1 MGQAPISMRY
11 YLIAGERSGDLHG
24 GNLIRAI
31 RKNDPEF
38 TGRGFGGN
46 DMRDAGMELTMHYD
60 QMAFMG
66 FLRVIANLG
75 TIKEIMKK
83 CKADILAY
91 KPDVV
96 VLIDYGGFNMRI
108 AKFAKENGLKVFFYI
123 SPKVWAWN
131 TKRAWKLKASVD
143 RMFCILPFEKD
154 FYKKFDWDVDYVG
167 NPVLDAIKKFKPDPE
182 FLKKNGLSKDRKIVA
197 LLPGSRRMELE
208 RVVPIFSE
216 LVERNRDIQF
226 VVAAVK
232 TLPVELYQPLSNA
245 KLVFES
251 TYDLLSIA
259 DAALVTSG
267 TATLETALF
276 KVPEVLVYKTNVIE
290 EAIVRSIVKI
300 KWLGLVNLILNR
312 NAVKELYQAN
322 MTIPKLS
329 EELTNLLN
337 DVGYRNELF
346 KSYDEL
352 LKILDTGSA
361 SENAGRLMVQYLT
374 TGNAQHTTL

>member
-1 MGQAPISMRY
+1 MRY
-11 YLIAGERSGDLHG
+11 YFIAGERSGDLHG

-31 RKNDPEF
+31 REHDAGF
-38 TGRGFGGN
+38 VGRGFGG
-46 DMRDAGMELTMHYD
+46 DYMREAGMDLAMHYD
-60 QMAFMG
+60 QLAFMG

-75 TIKEIMKK
+75 KIKAIMKQ
-83 CKADILAY
+83 CKADILAF

-108 AKFAKENGLKVFFYI
+108 AKFAKENNLKVFFYI

-154 FYKKFDWDVDYVG
+154 FYKKFDWEVDYVG

-182 FLKKNGLSKDRKIVA
+182 FLKKNNLSAHKKIVA
-197 LLPGSRRMELE
+197 LLPGSRKMELE
-208 RVVPIFSE
+208 RVVPIFSK
-216 LVERNRDIQF
+216 LVEANSDIQF

-232 TLPVELYQPLSNA
+232 TLPVELYQPLSRA

-251 TYDLLSIA
+251 TYDLLFVA

-276 KVPEVLVYKTNVIE
+276 KVPEALVYKTNVIE
-290 EAIVRSIVKI
+290 EAIVRSVVKI
-300 KWLGLVNLILNR
+300 EWLGLVNLILNR

-322 MTIPKLS
+322 MTIPKLN
-329 EELTNLLN
+329 EELSSLLHDTN
-337 DVGYRNELF
+337 YRNQLL
-346 KSYDEL
+346 SDYDEL
-352 LKILDTGSA
+352 YKILDTGSA

-374 TGNAQHTTL
+374 THNSQPTTT

>member
-1 MGQAPISMRY
+1 MRY

-31 RKNDPEF
+31 RQHDPNF
-38 TGRGFGGN
+38 VARGFGGN
-46 DMRDAGMELTMHYD
+46 DMRDAGMELTRHYE

-66 FLRVIANLG
+66 FLRVITNLG
-75 TIKEIMKK
+75 KIKAIMAQ
-83 CKADILAY
+83 CKADILTF

-108 AKFAKENGLKVFFYI
+108 AKFAKENGFKVFFYI

-131 TKRAWKLKASVD
+131 TKRASKLKASVD

-167 NPVLDAIKKFKPDPE
+167 NPVLDAIKKFKRDPE
-182 FLKKNGLSKDRKIVA
+182 FLKKNDLSRTSKIVA
-197 LLPGSRRMELE
+197 LLPGSRKMELE
-208 RVVPIFSE
+208 RVVPIFSK
-216 LVERNRDIQF
+216 LVDANPDIQF

-232 TLPVELYQPLSNA
+232 TLPADLYQPLARA

-251 TYDLLSIA
+251 TYDLLSVA

-276 KVPEVLVYKTNVIE
+276 KIPEALVYKTNVVE
-290 EAIVRSIVKI
+290 EAIVRSVVKV

-312 NAVKELYQAN
+312 PAVRELYQAN
-322 MTIPKLS
+322 MTVPKLS
-329 EELTNLLN
+329 EELNRLLS
-337 DVGYRNELF
+337 DDAYRAELQR
-346 KSYDEL
+346 SYDEL
-352 LKILDTGSA
+352 YKILDIGSA
-361 SENAGRLMVQYLT
+361 SENAGALMVQYLAPH
-374 TGNAQHTTL
+374 NSHLIS